1 MLKVISYTDES
12 RVYIAS
18 GEFSIREFVMTFT
31 SPAPRL
37 VMVDGRVYKFFVC
50 GRRTS
55 LYGQWDDGNMQPSK
69 ILTAEELKVLNET
82 DFSALDFDPRYRILS
97 QLLGD

>member
-1 MLKVISYTDES
+1 MLKTISYTDES

-37 VMVDGRVYKFFVC
+37 VMADGRVYKFYVF

-55 LYGQWDDGNMQPSK
+55 LYGQWDDGKMQPSK
-69 ILTAEELKVLNET
+69 VLTAEELRVLDET
-82 DFSALDFDPRYRILS
+82 DFSAMDFDPRYRVIS